1 MAREYARIRTSIA
14 DDPDLEDLSLEAQW
28 LYFRVILPDPTL
40 SSVGVMDWR
49 PRKLIRKASNSSFDV
64 ILGAAAELERARF
77 LLFDLETE
85 EVLVRTYVRND
96 ELLRNPKMAGSVIK
110 AFGAVASK
118 ELRAAV
124 VTEIARARADHPDF
138 SSWTHKDT
146 AAGLS
151 RILSRPDAQVV
162 GYTDA
167 FGSLNTNRI
176 ANRIGNPNQ
185 VPITNPDPVEIG
197 DADPVENAYPDPVEI
212 AYDHPEPDNQS
223 QSVDYLPATAP
234 SAISQHQEGGY
245 VTGERHLGAEPER
258 IAPTPQSSATPSTP
272 FCERHPDG
280 TSDPCRGCADAR
292 RRYDATRTEL
302 TEAAETARRRAEA
315 RAQSEAAQQR
325 AADRRAAIAACDMC
339 GPDGYRDGAVCDHDP
354 GATDRARRG
363 IAAVRAA
370 LAQKAAERA
379 ETVSPTPGVAEAPE
393 SPPAGDLATETAA
406 PESTAT
412 EQERANA

>member
-14 DDPDLEDLSLEAQW
+14 DDPDLEELSLEAQW

-124 VTEIARARADHPDF
+124 VTEIARVRADHPDF

-197 DADPVENAYPDPVEI
+197 DPDPVENAYPDPVEI

-245 VTGERHLGAEPER
+245 VTGERHQGAAPER
-258 IAPTPQSSATPSTP
+258 IAPTPNQIPSTP
-272 FCERHPDG
+272 YCTQHPGG
-280 TSDPCRGCADAR
+280 TPDPCRACADTR
-292 RRYDATRTEL
+292 RRYDAS
-302 TEAAETARRRAEA
+302 EAARLEAETARRRADA

-325 AADRRAAIAACDMC
+325 AADRRAAIAACGMC

-354 GATDRARRG
+354 GTEDRARRG
-363 IAAVRAA
+363 MAAVRAA
-370 LAQKAAERA
+370 LAQKAAQRA
-379 ETVSPTPGVAEAPE
+379 ETDSPTPGVAEPPE
-393 SPPAGDLATETAA
+393 SPPTGTPATET
-406 PESTAT
+406 TD
-412 EQERANA
+412 QEPAHA